1 MSKILPAAEAASV
14 AAPETGRADEGQ
26 ASRKA
31 AVAWGRR
38 FFWHLCLYI
47 GVILVFVLQAQP
59 TTGSGGPIKVEF
71 QYQQF

>member
-1 MSKILPAAEAASV
+1 MKFFRKDPASPAG
-14 AAPETGRADEGQ
+14 APWA
-26 ASRKA
+26 
-31 AVAWGRR
+31 RR
-38 FFWHLCLYI
+38 FFWHLCLYL

>member
-1 MSKILPAAEAASV
+1 MKFFRNDASKEAGSAEGAEA
-14 AAPETGRADEGQ
+14 
-26 ASRKA
+26 RKA
-31 AVAWGRR
+31 GMLWGRR
-38 FFWHLCLYI
+38 FLWHLCLYL

>member
-1 MSKILPAAEAASV
+1 MSKLFSWGRPKAGNPAAEQEV
-14 AAPETGRADEGQ
+14 
-26 ASRKA
+26 RKGA
-31 AVAWGRR
+31 AWGRR
-38 FFWHLCLYI
+38 FFWHLCLYL

>member
-1 MSKILPAAEAASV
+1 MNLF
-14 AAPETGRADEGQ
+14 
-26 ASRKA
+26 RKA
-31 AVAWGRR
+31 DASQGDAGQDPEARKKAAAWGRR

>member
-1 MSKILPAAEAASV
+1 MSKFLAWARPK
-14 AAPETGRADEGQ
+14 ADDCADAREP
-26 ASRKA
+26 RKGA
-31 AVAWGRR
+31 AWGRR

>member
-1 MSKILPAAEAASV
+1 MSKILPAA
-14 AAPETGRADEGQ
+14 APEAGRAVEGQ
-26 ASRKA
+26 ETRKA

-38 FFWHLCLYI
+38 FLWHLCLYI

-59 TTGSGGPIKVEF
+59 TTGSGGPIKVDF

>member
-1 MSKILPAAEAASV
+1 MKFF
-14 AAPETGRADEGQ
+14 RKDE
-26 ASRKA
+26 SRNA
-31 AVAWGRR
+31 GTPWARR
-38 FFWHLCLYI
+38 FFWHLCLYV

>member
-1 MSKILPAAEAASV
+1 MKLFQKDDAAQDDA
-14 AAPETGRADEGQ
+14 GQ
-26 ASRKA
+26 APDARKA
-31 AVAWGRR
+31 ATAWGRR

>member
-1 MSKILPAAEAASV
+1 MSKILPTASPEAGS
-14 AAPETGRADEGQ
+14 TGEGQ
-26 ASRKA
+26 QTRKA
-31 AVAWGRR
+31 AAAWGRR
-38 FFWHLCLYI
+38 FFWHLCLNI

>member
-1 MSKILPAAEAASV
+1 MKFFRTAASEEN
-14 AAPETGRADEGQ
+14 ASMGEPEARKTGAP
-26 ASRKA
+26 
-31 AVAWGRR
+31 WGRR

>member
-1 MSKILPAAEAASV
+1 MNKLFSWAGPKAGSPA
-14 AAPETGRADEGQ
+14 EGQ
-26 ASRKA
+26 APRKPGA
-31 AVAWGRR
+31 AWGRR
-38 FFWHLCLYI
+38 FFWHLCLYV

>member
-1 MSKILPAAEAASV
+1 MKLFRKADPAAGDGA
-14 AAPETGRADEGQ
+14 EGQ
-26 ASRKA
+26 GVRKA
-31 AVAWGRR
+31 GIAWGRR

>member
-1 MSKILPAAEAASV
+1 MTPQQKTDATPDGAAQGPDA
-14 AAPETGRADEGQ
+14 
-26 ASRKA
+26 RKA
-31 AVAWGRR
+31 AKAWGRR
-38 FFWHLCLYI
+38 FFWHLCLYV

>member
-1 MSKILPAAEAASV
+1 MKFFRKDEARNAG
-14 AAPETGRADEGQ
+14 APWA
-26 ASRKA
+26 
-31 AVAWGRR
+31 RR
-38 FFWHLCLYI
+38 FFWHLCLYV

>member
-1 MSKILPAAEAASV
+1 MNPSQKTDATPDGAAQGPDA
-14 AAPETGRADEGQ
+14 
-26 ASRKA
+26 RKA
-31 AVAWGRR
+31 AKAWGRR

-59 TTGSGGPIKVEF
+59 TTGSGPIKVEF

>member
-1 MSKILPAAEAASV
+1 MSKLFAWIRPRAGGEA
-14 AAPETGRADEGQ
+14 EGQ
-26 ASRKA
+26 EGRKA
-31 AVAWGRR
+31 AAWGRR

>member
-1 MSKILPAAEAASV
+1 MNKTLPAA
-14 AAPETGRADEGQ
+14 APEAGRADDAQ
-26 ASRKA
+26 DSRKA
-31 AVAWGRR
+31 AAAWGRR

-47 GVILVFVLQAQP
+47 GLILVFVLQAQP

>member
-1 MSKILPAAEAASV
+1 MKLFQKDDAAQDDA
-14 AAPETGRADEGQ
+14 GQ
-26 ASRKA
+26 APDVRKA
-31 AVAWGRR
+31 AKAWGRR

>member
-1 MSKILPAAEAASV
+1 MKFLHEASSGQTGLPADQDSPKAG
-14 AAPETGRADEGQ
+14 APWA
-26 ASRKA
+26 
-31 AVAWGRR
+31 RR
-38 FFWHLCLYI
+38 FFWHLCLYL

>member
-1 MSKILPAAEAASV
+1 MKLFQKADAAQDDAGQV
-14 AAPETGRADEGQ
+14 ADTHKSA
-26 ASRKA
+26 K
-31 AVAWGRR
+31 AWGRR
-38 FFWHLCLYI
+38 FFWHLCLYV

>member
-1 MSKILPAAEAASV
+1 MTLFRKADPAAGDGA
-14 AAPETGRADEGQ
+14 EGKN
-26 ASRKA
+26 ARKA
-31 AVAWGRR
+31 GIAWGRR
-38 FFWHLCLYI
+38 FLWHLCLYI

>member
-1 MSKILPAAEAASV
+1 MKFFRRAASEKNAPV
-14 AAPETGRADEGQ
+14 AGQEARNAGAP
-26 ASRKA
+26 
-31 AVAWGRR
+31 WGRR

>member
-1 MSKILPAAEAASV
+1 MNKLFHWARPKAGDPAQRQ
-14 AAPETGRADEGQ
+14 ET
-26 ASRKA
+26 RKA
-31 AVAWGRR
+31 AAAWGRR
-38 FFWHLCLYI
+38 FLWHLCLYL

>member
-1 MSKILPAAEAASV
+1 MRFFRSAASNEND
-14 AAPETGRADEGQ
+14 PLEGGE
-26 ASRKA
+26 ARKA
-31 AVAWGRR
+31 GTPWGRR

>member
-1 MSKILPAAEAASV
+1 MNKLFHWARPKTDDPAQEQAA
-14 AAPETGRADEGQ
+14 
-26 ASRKA
+26 RKA
-31 AVAWGRR
+31 AAAWGRR
-38 FFWHLCLYI
+38 FLWHLCLYL

>member
-1 MSKILPAAEAASV
+1 MKFF
-14 AAPETGRADEGQ
+14 RKEG
-26 ASRKA
+26 A
-31 AVAWGRR
+31 GRR
-38 FFWHLCLYI
+38 FFWLLCLYI

>member
-1 MSKILPAAEAASV
+1 MKFFRKADPAAGDDAQ
-14 AAPETGRADEGQ
+14 GQ
-26 ASRKA
+26 DTRKA
-31 AVAWGRR
+31 GIAWGRR

>member
-1 MSKILPAAEAASV
+1 MNPSQKTDATPDGAAQGPDA
-14 AAPETGRADEGQ
+14 
-26 ASRKA
+26 RKA
-31 AVAWGRR
+31 AKAWGRR

-59 TTGSGGPIKVEF
+59 TTGSVGPIKVEF

>member
-1 MSKILPAAEAASV
+1 MTLFRKADPAAGDGAQDKDA
-14 AAPETGRADEGQ
+14 
-26 ASRKA
+26 RKA
-31 AVAWGRR
+31 GIAWGRR
-38 FFWHLCLYI
+38 FLWHLCLYI